1 MKKLSL
7 FAIVAILLSAPKVK
21 ADEGMWLPLLIE
33 RNMAT
38 MTELGLKLTAED
50 IYNINQ
56 ACLANAIVALDN
68 GSCTASLVSPE
79 GLLITN
85 HHCGYDE
92 IQEHS
97 TVDNDLLTNGF
108 WAHSY
113 EEELP
118 NPGKS
123 VQFLL
128 KAEDVTERVLSAI
141 PSNASYETRLWL
153 ADSVC
158 TILSNENTNEKK
170 QIFAYVES
178 VFESNKYY
186 LFVYQHYNDVRLVA
200 APPESLGKYGGD
212 TDNWMWP
219 RHTCDFS
226 MFRVYCAPD
235 GSSASYSENNVP
247 LKSKCFL
254 PVSLK
259 GYDKGDF
266 AMVMG
271 YPGST
276 KRYITS
282 WETESLM
289 TVNAD
294 RAAIRGVKQ
303 EIWKKYMNANEK
315 TRIQYASKY
324 ARSSNY
330 WKNAIGQNRGLK
342 RLHVVDSKRQLESQF
357 ADWVAQS
364 SDRQAKYGKA
374 LQLISKN
381 IEPCAKASQIDNYL
395 YETQWGGSE
404 IIRFASR
411 CYRLE
416 KKLKSG
422 SDDIAKDVA
431 SLRNQANDF
440 FKDYNANLDCEA
452 TTALVKMYME
462 NIDPKYWPHYMFTI
476 QNKYKGNVDK
486 FVSKMFDK
494 SIFCNEQKFNAFLEK
509 PSEKKLQSDLA
520 FIAALSIIQISQNS
534 QTENN
539 ENLMNEGKRLFLAG
553 LMEMFSDKNFYPD
566 ANSTMRLTYGTVGD
580 YKPADAVHYDYYTTM
595 DGVMEKEDPTNRE
608 FIVPAKL
615 KEIYEAKDYGQ
626 YANADGTMNV
636 CFTTNN
642 DITGGNSGSPVINAN
657 GELIGLAFDGNWEAM
672 SGDIA
677 FEPELQKCIVVDIRY
692 VMLIIDKFA
701 GAQNLINEM
710 LLRE

>member
-1 MKKLSL
+1 MKKILL
-7 FAIVAILLSAPKVK
+7 FAVTAILLSTSKVK

-38 MTELGLKLTAED
+38 MTELGLKLTADD

-56 ACLANAIVALDN
+56 ACLANAIVALDE

-85 HHCGYDE
+85 HHCGYGE
-92 IQEHS
+92 IQNHS

-113 EEELP
+113 AEELP

-128 KAEDVTERVLSAI
+128 KAEDVTARVLSAV
-141 PSNASYETRLWL
+141 PSNASYDERRRIV
-153 ADSVC
+153 DSVC
-158 TILSNENTNEKK
+158 AVLFNENTIEEK
-170 QIFAYVES
+170 QIFGLVES

-235 GSSASYSENNVP
+235 GSPAKYSENNVP
-247 LKSKCFL
+247 LKSKQFL
-254 PVSLK
+254 PISLK
-259 GYDKGDF
+259 GYNKGDF

-276 KRYITS
+276 ERYITS
-282 WETESLM
+282 WETQSLM
-289 TVNAD
+289 TTNAD

-303 EIWKKYMNANEK
+303 DIWKKHMDANEK

-342 RLHVVDSKRQLESQF
+342 RLHVVESKRQLESQF
-357 ADWVAQS
+357 ANWVAQS
-364 SDRQAKYGKA
+364 PERQTKYGKA
-374 LQLISKN
+374 LSLIENN
-381 IEPCAKASQIDNYL
+381 IVSCAKASQIDNYL

-422 SDDIAKDVA
+422 STDIEKDVA
-431 SLRNQANDF
+431 TLRNQATDF
-440 FKDYNANLDCEA
+440 FKDYNANLDREA
-452 TTALVKMYME
+452 TTALVKMYMD
-462 NIDPKYWPHYMFTI
+462 NIDSQYWPHYMFTI
-476 QNKYKGNVDK
+476 KNKYKGDVNK
-486 FVSKMFDK
+486 FVNQMFAK
-494 SIFCNEQKFNAFLEK
+494 SIFCNEQKFNAFLAK
-509 PSEKKLQSDLA
+509 PSAKQLQSDLA
-520 FIAALSIIQISQNS
+520 FVAATSIIQISQNS

-539 ENLMNEGKRLFLAG
+539 EKLLNEGKRLFLAG
-553 LMEMFSDKNFYPD
+553 LMEMFPDKNFYPD

-580 YKPADAVHYDYYTTM
+580 YKPADAVRYDYFTTM
-595 DGVMEKEDPTNRE
+595 DGVMEKEDSTNRE

-615 KEIYEAKDYGQ
+615 KEIYQAKDYGQ
-626 YANADGTMNV
+626 YGNADGTMNV

-701 GAQNLINEM
+701 GAQNLVDEM
-710 LLRE
+710 LLRQ

>member
-1 MKKLSL
+1 MKKILL
-7 FAIVAILLSAPKVK
+7 FAVTAILLSTSKVR

-38 MTELGLKLTAED
+38 MTELGLKLTADD

-56 ACLANAIVALDN
+56 ACLANAIVALDE

-85 HHCGYDE
+85 HHCGYGE
-92 IQEHS
+92 IQNHS

-113 EEELP
+113 AEELP

-128 KAEDVTERVLSAI
+128 KAEDVTERVLSAV
-141 PSNASYETRLWL
+141 PSNASYDERRKIV
-153 ADSVC
+153 DSVC
-158 TILSNENTNEKK
+158 AVLFNENTIEEK
-170 QIFAYVES
+170 QIFGLVES

-235 GSSASYSENNVP
+235 GSPAKYSENNVP
-247 LKSKCFL
+247 LKSKQFL
-254 PVSLK
+254 PISLK
-259 GYDKGDF
+259 GYNKGDF
-266 AMVMG
+266 SMVMG

-276 KRYITS
+276 ERYITS
-282 WETESLM
+282 WETQSLM
-289 TVNAD
+289 TTNAD

-303 EIWKKYMNANEK
+303 DIWKKHMDANEK

-342 RLHVVDSKRQLESQF
+342 RLHVVESKRQLESQF
-357 ADWVAQS
+357 ANWVAQS
-364 SDRQAKYGKA
+364 PERQTKYGKA
-374 LQLISKN
+374 LSLIENN
-381 IEPCAKASQIDNYL
+381 IVPCAKASQIDNYL

-422 SDDIAKDVA
+422 STDIEKDVA
-431 SLRNQANDF
+431 TLRNQATDF
-440 FKDYNANLDCEA
+440 FKDYNANLDREA
-452 TTALVKMYME
+452 TTALVKMYMD
-462 NIDPKYWPHYMFTI
+462 NIDSQYWPHYMFTI
-476 QNKYKGNVDK
+476 KNKYKGDVNK
-486 FVSKMFDK
+486 FVNQMFAK
-494 SIFCNEQKFNAFLEK
+494 SIFCNEQKFNAFLAK
-509 PSEKKLQSDLA
+509 PSAKQLQSDLA
-520 FIAALSIIQISQNS
+520 FVAATSIIQISQNS

-539 ENLMNEGKRLFLAG
+539 EKLLNEGKRLFLAG
-553 LMEMFSDKNFYPD
+553 LMEMFPDKNFYPD

-580 YKPADAVHYDYYTTM
+580 YKPADAVRYDYFTTM
-595 DGVMEKEDPTNRE
+595 DGVMEKEDSTNRE

-615 KEIYEAKDYGQ
+615 KEIYQAKDYGQ
-626 YANADGTMNV
+626 YGNADGTMNV

-701 GAQNLINEM
+701 GAQNLVDEM
-710 LLRE
+710 LLRQ